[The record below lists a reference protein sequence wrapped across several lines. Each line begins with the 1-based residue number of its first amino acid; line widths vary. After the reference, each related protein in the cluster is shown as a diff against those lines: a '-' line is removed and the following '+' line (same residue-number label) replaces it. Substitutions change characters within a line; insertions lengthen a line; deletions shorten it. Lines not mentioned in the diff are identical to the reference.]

1 MVLKGDKGNLQDY
14 AIYELLKKI
23 NHSDSTGVVF
33 VKSENSIGSIYI
45 KNRRIVYAK
54 FRMADENKSL
64 NDIFSLKD
72 GEYNYQENLP
82 PIRETINYF
91 IPEVSYTYLKRNI
104 ANTKINFLSS
114 LPDYNNKLILSL
126 DFAEFGNKL
135 QFSID
140 EQDVINLAKRGA
152 TINLLLKTMNIDK
165 EVLLKAVYILYL
177 SDIID
182 VEKESEKKGTS
193 ESNMV
198 NRLKGFG
205 V

>member
-1 MVLKGDKGNLQDY
+1 MALKGDKGSLHDH
-14 AIYELLKKI
+14 AIYELFKRI

-45 KNRRIVYAK
+45 KDGRIVYAK
-54 FRMADENKSL
+54 FRMADEDKSIS
-64 NDIFSLKD
+64 DIFSLKD
-72 GEYNYQENLP
+72 GEFNYQENLP
-82 PIRETINYF
+82 PIRETIGYF
-91 IPEVSYTYLKRNI
+91 IPEVSYTYLKRDI
-104 ANTKINFLSS
+104 ANVRINFVNS
-114 LPDYNNKLILSL
+114 LPDYNKKLTLSP

-140 EQDVINLAKRGA
+140 EQDILNLVKKGA
-152 TINLLLKTMNIDK
+152 TINLLLRAINIDK
-165 EVLLKAVYILYL
+165 EALLRAIYVLYL

-182 VEKESEKKGTS
+182 VERELEKKGTS

-198 NRLKGFG
+198 DRLKGFG

>member
-1 MVLKGDKGNLQDY
+1 MALKGDKGTLHDH

-23 NHSDSTGVVF
+23 NHSDSTGVIF
-33 VKSENSIGSIYI
+33 IKSENSIGSIYI

-54 FRMADENKSL
+54 FRMADEDKSIS
-64 NDIFSLKD
+64 DIFSLKD

-82 PIRETINYF
+82 PIRETVNYS
-91 IPEVSYTYLKRNI
+91 IPEVSYAYLKKNI
-104 ANTKINFLSS
+104 ANIKINFVNS
-114 LPDYNNKLILSL
+114 LPDYNNKLVLSP
-126 DFAEFGNKL
+126 DFAGFGSKL

-140 EQDVINLAKRGA
+140 EQDIINLVKKGA
-152 TINLLLKTMNIDK
+152 TINLLMRTMNIDK
-165 EVLLKAVYILYL
+165 EALLKSIYVLYL

-182 VEKESEKKGTS
+182 IEKEMERKGA

>member
-1 MVLKGDKGNLQDY
+1 MALKGDKGTLHDH

-23 NHSDSTGVVF
+23 NHSDSTGVIF
-33 VKSENSIGSIYI
+33 IKSENSIGSIYI
-45 KNRRIVYAK
+45 KNRKIVYAK
-54 FRMADENKSL
+54 FRMADEDKSIS
-64 NDIFSLKD
+64 DIFSLKD

-91 IPEVSYTYLKRNI
+91 IPEVSYAYLKRNI
-104 ANTKINFLSS
+104 ANIKINFVNS
-114 LPDYNNKLILSL
+114 LPDYNNKLVLSP
-126 DFAEFGNKL
+126 DFAEFGSKL
-135 QFSID
+135 HFSSD
-140 EQDVINLAKRGA
+140 EQDIINLVKKGA
-152 TINLLLKTMNIDK
+152 TINLLMRTMNIDK
-165 EVLLKAVYILYL
+165 EALLKSTYVLYL

-182 VEKESEKKGTS
+182 IEKEMERKGS